1 MKPVLVVIACILGT
15 TLWAQS
21 VFIQAGAPATLS
33 KAVNEYSYWKYN
45 FPGVSEENV
54 FETTRLVN
62 APSLHVG
69 LSVPLNDRFY
79 ALTKLGLYGRYVH
92 TMETNNTSSYS
103 VPMLM
108 ADLGIGAQLS
118 EKWALETSL
127 GLDAFGSASNW
138 STEVLW
144 KAFGIHHLY
153 AGLTIWRVSCYVN
166 NTTYDPNTGDMNY
179 GGYDEP
185 FPMISGHIG
194 WRLALDP
201 WLSAKSPK
209 HSEIQTF

>member
-1 MKPVLVVIACILGT
+1 MKPVLVLLAFTLGT
-15 TLWAQS
+15 TLWAQTL
-21 VFIQAGAPATLS
+21 FIQAGAPATLS

-79 ALTKLGLYGRYVH
+79 ALTKLGLYGRYVG

-103 VPMLM
+103 VPVLM

-118 EKWALETSL
+118 EKWALESSL
-127 GLDAFGSASNW
+127 GLVAFGSASNW

-153 AGLTIWRVSCYVN
+153 AGLTIWSVSCYVN
-166 NTTYDPNTGDMNY
+166 NTTYDPNTGNMNY

-201 WLSAKSPK
+201 LLSAKSPK

>member
-1 MKPVLVVIACILGT
+1 MKPVLVLLAFTLGT
-15 TLWAQS
+15 TLWAQTL
-21 VFIQAGAPATLS
+21 FIQAGAPATLS

-79 ALTKLGLYGRYVH
+79 ALTKLGLYGRYVR

-103 VPMLM
+103 VRVLM

-153 AGLTIWRVSCYVN
+153 AGATIWSVSCYVN
-166 NTTYDPNTGDMNY
+166 NTTYDPNTGNMNY

-201 WLSAKSPK
+201 LLSAKSPK

>member
-1 MKPVLVVIACILGT
+1 
-15 TLWAQS
+15 
-21 VFIQAGAPATLS
+21 
-33 KAVNEYSYWKYN
+33 VNEYSYWKYN

-92 TMETNNTSSYS
+92 TMETNNSSSYS

-153 AGLTIWRVSCYVN
+153 AGLTIWSVSCYVN
-166 NTTYDPNTGDMNY
+166 NTTYDPNTGNMNY